1 MPASLLVVARAM
13 QIGAS
18 LLLAGIFTFELI
30 VFGPASRRARYDWHQ
45 IDRRLFRLA
54 FWSLGIVLLSAL
66 LWFAFE
72 VSSMTGLS
80 LAEAFA
86 GSGWRIVLFATR
98 FGHVWQLRLG
108 LIAACLVL
116 MTLRPLSGRMQNS
129 LKFALWLLAAALLL
143 SLAWISHPAAAPE
156 QPLGLLGDLIHL
168 SAAGAW
174 MGGLPCLAIYL
185 TTKPGSESGQVLRR
199 FSALSLCCVSVL
211 TVSGISNAW
220 LVVGSIS
227 ALFTTGY
234 GALLLVKLILFA
246 ILLGLGARN
255 RLRVKT
261 KLGLADTPS
270 DLLGQLRRDVACE
283 ICLGVAVVAVVGW
296 LGATPPPRPGD
307 AAAGESGAGI
317 ARIFTGYKQLNSL
330 GQLVRKS
337 GRKLGGLTLDNI
349 HVSEYRLRHDACRI
363 EENPSSSP

>member
-1 MPASLLVVARAM
+1 MPASLLVVARAV

-30 VFGPASRRARYDWHQ
+30 VLGPASRRAGDDWHQ
-45 IDRRLFRLA
+45 LDRRLFRLA
-54 FWSLGIVLLSAL
+54 FWSLGAALLSAL

-72 VSSMTGLS
+72 VSNMTGLS

-116 MTLRPLSGRMQNS
+116 MTLRPSSGRMLTP
-129 LKFALWLLAAALLL
+129 LKFALWLLGAALLV

-156 QPLGLLGDLIHL
+156 QPLGLLGDALHL

-185 TTKPGSESGQVLRR
+185 AMKPGAEAGQVLRR

-211 TVSGISNAW
+211 TASGISNAW
-220 LVVGSIS
+220 LVVGSLS
-227 ALFTTGY
+227 ALFTTAY
-234 GALLLVKLILFA
+234 GALLLVKLALFA
-246 ILLGLGARN
+246 ILIGLGARN

-261 KLGLADTPS
+261 KLGLTNTPP
-270 DLLGQLRRDVACE
+270 DLLGQLRRDVARE

-296 LGATPPPRPGD
+296 LGATPPPRPES
-307 AAAGESGAGI
+307 AGGGAPASMSGE
-317 ARIFTGYKQLNSL
+317 
-330 GQLVRKS
+330 KS
-337 GRKLGGLTLDNI
+337 
-349 HVSEYRLRHDACRI
+349 
-363 EENPSSSP
+363 